1 METIVKWA
9 EKYKAWS
16 MENPV
21 KSIFL
26 MGFVLGFIVGAV
38 LC

>member
-1 METIVKWA
+1 METIKKIA

-26 MGFVLGFIVGAV
+26 TGFVLGFIVGAV